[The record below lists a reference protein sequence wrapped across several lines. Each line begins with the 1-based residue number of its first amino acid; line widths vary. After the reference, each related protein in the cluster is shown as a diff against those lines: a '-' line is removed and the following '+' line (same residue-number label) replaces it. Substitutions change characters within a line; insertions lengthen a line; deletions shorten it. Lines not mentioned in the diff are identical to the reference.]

1 MGASVSFTGKHVVIT
16 GGSEG
21 IGLALAREFVSE
33 SAHVTLL
40 SRSASKLQ
48 QAQASLRVRLQE
60 AQAQLRRIFRL
71 LAACTGIPQLSSL
84 TSPRYAV
91 MCTAVPPV
99 CRHMR
104 QGPAC
109 YHACPHGSGSCPIT
123 QDT

>member
-1 MGASVSFTGKHVVIT
+1 MRLPELSSVLCSGDIMGASASFTGKHVVIT

-21 IGLALAREFVSE
+21 IGLGLAQEFVSE

-48 QAQASLRVRLQE
+48 QAQASLGVRLQE

-71 LAACTGIPQLSSL
+71 LAACTGIPQLSFL
-84 TSPRYAV
+84 RSPHYAI

-104 QGPAC
+104 QGPA
-109 YHACPHGSGSCPIT
+109 
-123 QDT
+123 